1 MVGSREAER
10 RLPVVLLLLATVPH
24 FATGRFSGGAPMHIP
39 GTGVELGR
47 LYEKT
52 GMVRDSPGKSCGE
65 LLSMGMTGMLRLY
78 EERRACR
85 SHCLVLFLR
94 SLLLPMVSMGCVSC
108 FVIGPLCV
116 CVCVLVCVCVCG

>member
-10 RLPVVLLLLATVPH
+10 RLPVVLLLLATAPH

-65 LLSMGMTGMLRLY
+65 LLSMGMTGMLHCVAAL
-78 EERRACR
+78 RRARGLPQSLSCR
-85 SHCLVLFLR
+85 VLSAVGVFLR
-94 SLLLPMVSMGCVSC
+94 SYV
-108 FVIGPLCV
+108 
-116 CVCVLVCVCVCG
+116 